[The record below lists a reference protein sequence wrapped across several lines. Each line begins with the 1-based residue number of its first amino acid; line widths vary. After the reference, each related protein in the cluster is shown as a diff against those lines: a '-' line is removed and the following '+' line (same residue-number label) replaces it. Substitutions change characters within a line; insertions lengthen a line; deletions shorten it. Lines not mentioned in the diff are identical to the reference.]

1 MMDFILVH
9 KLCAAVLQLRAPVL
23 QLRAEQKRKRGN
35 LKLNMSLSVIVP
47 ALALHADAALH
58 ADHELKKSAVA
69 VFATAFLHHIT
80 VEEEKEENLA
90 KEYYVGVHVGVQV
103 GVLLASARRTTRA
116 TTTRR

>member
-1 MMDFILVH
+1 MDFILV
-9 KLCAAVLQLRAPVL
+9 LQLRAPVLQLRAPVL

-58 ADHELKKSAVA
+58 ADHELKKNAVA